1 MLDRAQFIGKQHGNG
16 DPPGGGPGAAGAL
29 SPAPAP
35 GVDSGLVALAMM
47 LAFHDIAAD
56 AQQLKREYA
65 PDGADMDTRG
75 IVRAARAKGV
85 KARATKSKIKRLDRL
100 PLPAIA
106 IDTDGKFFVLAKVAD
121 DSVLVKEADQP
132 PAEWSRDELAKRWS
146 GEIVFMTRR
155 ASVMSDTLKFG
166 FKWFWPAI
174 RRYKT
179 LFTEVIVASFF
190 LQLFALVTPLFF
202 QVVIDKVLVHRGL
215 TTLDVL
221 IIGLIALGFF
231 EILLGGLR
239 TYVFAHTTSRID
251 ALLGAK
257 LFQHLLALPI
267 SYFESRPTGQTVARV
282 RELENVRNFLT
293 SSSLTLLIDFAFT
306 FVFFGVMYWY
316 SPTLTY
322 IVLLSLP
329 FYIAL
334 AVCVTPV
341 LRSRIEERFERG
353 AKNQAFLVES
363 ISGAETLKAMAVE
376 PQMRHRWE
384 ENLAGYVH
392 ASFRTVSLST
402 WASQFVTL
410 INKVVMA
417 LILWFGAK
425 LAIEGHI
432 TIGELVAFNMLA
444 NQVNGPILRLA
455 QLWNE
460 FQQFRISI
468 ARLGDIL
475 NTKPEAQLTATHPN
489 LPPIKGAV
497 HFENVHFRY
506 RPGTPHVLTDLN
518 LTIKPGEI
526 VGLVGRS
533 GSGKS
538 TLTKLLQ
545 RLHVP
550 EQGRILVDGVDVALL
565 DPSWL
570 RRQVGVVLQD
580 NVLFN
585 RTVRDNIALSNPA
598 MTMDQVIDAAQLSG
612 AHEFILELS
621 QGYDTL
627 LEERGSNLSGGQRQR
642 IAIARALATQP
653 RILIFDEATSAL
665 DYESEA
671 LIQQNMRQICLG
683 RTVFLVA
690 HRLSTVRRAHRI
702 IVIDKGRVIQQG
714 SHDELCEQEGLYANL
729 VKQSAG

>member
-1 MLDRAQFIGKQHGNG
+1 MLDRAQFIGKNREN
-16 DPPGGGPGAAGAL
+16 GAL
-29 SPAPAP
+29 AEPASGPLGGDDASVPA
-35 GVDSGLVALAMM
+35 VDSGLVALAMM
-47 LAFHDIAAD
+47 LAFHDIPAEV
-56 AQQLKREYA
+56 QQLKREYT
-65 PDGADMDTRG
+65 PDGSDMDTG
-75 IVRAARAKGV
+75 ALVRAARAKGL
-85 KARATKSKIKRLDRL
+85 KARATKSKIKRLQQL

-106 IDTDGKFFVLAKVAD
+106 VDQDGKFFVLAKVAD
-121 DSVLVKEADQP
+121 GSVLVKEANHP
-132 PAEWSRDELAKRWS
+132 PAEWSVEELAQRWS
-146 GEIVFMTRR
+146 GGIILMTRR
-155 ASVMSDTLKFG
+155 ASVAADTLKFG
-166 FKWFWPAI
+166 LKWFWPAI
-174 RRYKT
+174 RRYRT
-179 LFTEVIVASFF
+179 LFSEVLVASFF
-190 LQLFALVTPLFF
+190 LQIFALVTPLFF

-221 IIGLIALGFF
+221 VIGLIALGFF
-231 EILLGGLR
+231 EIMLGGLR

-251 ALLGAK
+251 ALLGAR

-267 SYFESRPTGQTVARV
+267 AYFESRPTGQTVARV

-293 SSSLTLLIDFAFT
+293 SSSVTLLIDFAFT

-316 SPTLTY
+316 SPKLTY

-329 FYIAL
+329 FYIGL

-384 ENLAGYVH
+384 ENLADYVK
-392 ASFRTVSLST
+392 ASFRTVSLSS

-410 INKVVMA
+410 INKIVMA

-425 LAIEGHI
+425 LAIEGEI
-432 TIGELVAFNMLA
+432 TIGQLVAFNMLA

-489 LPPIKGAV
+489 LPPIKGEIR
-497 HFENVHFRY
+497 FENVSFRY
-506 RPGTPHVLTDLN
+506 RPRTPQVLSDLN
-518 LTIKPGEI
+518 LTIRPGEI
-526 VGLVGRS
+526 IGLVGRS

-550 EQGRILVDGVDVALL
+550 EQGRILVDGIDISLL
-565 DPSWL
+565 DPAWL
-570 RRQVGVVLQD
+570 RRQIGVVLQD

-585 RTVRDNIALSNPA
+585 RSVRDNIALSQPA
-598 MTMDQVIDAAQLSG
+598 MSMAEVIDAAQLAG
-612 AHEFILELS
+612 AHDFILELS
-621 QGYDTL
+621 QGYDTV

-642 IAIARALATQP
+642 IAIARALATGP

-671 LIQQNMRQICLG
+671 LIQRNMRQICMG

-702 IVIDKGRVIQQG
+702 IVMDKGRVIQQG
-714 SHDELCEQEGLYANL
+714 SHEELARQDGLYADL
-729 VKQSAG
+729 VKQAAG